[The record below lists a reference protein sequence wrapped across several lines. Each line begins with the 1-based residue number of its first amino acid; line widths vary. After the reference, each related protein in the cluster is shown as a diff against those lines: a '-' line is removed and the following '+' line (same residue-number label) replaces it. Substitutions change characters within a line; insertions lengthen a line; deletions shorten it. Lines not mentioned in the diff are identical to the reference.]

1 MGVLKGGLWKIFC
14 WCCMHLTP
22 LDGKERKLGTEREIK
37 VHLKLDKQETPTFI
51 VCWETEMLHAGG
63 VFALECTY
71 H

>member
-1 MGVLKGGLWKIFC
+1 
-14 WCCMHLTP
+14 MHLMP
-22 LDGKERKLGTEREIK
+22 LDGKVRKLGTEREIK

-51 VCWETEMLHAGG
+51 VCQETEMLHTGG